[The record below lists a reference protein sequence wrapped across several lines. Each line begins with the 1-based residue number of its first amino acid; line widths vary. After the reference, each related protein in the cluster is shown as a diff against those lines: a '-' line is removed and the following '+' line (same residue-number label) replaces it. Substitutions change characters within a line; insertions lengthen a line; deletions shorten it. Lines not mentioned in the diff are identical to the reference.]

1 MIRII
6 IFLTGLVLVAP
17 VCSASES
24 SPTNGKKWEYEVNA
38 EVAVSAL
45 ECSAIYYIET
55 AGTGDDVDEN
65 KRLTMGGL
73 LFLDIYSAAK
83 QEAVRQ
89 SLGESQVP
97 NREELIRDRDWR
109 LVRILGDY
117 YQRDWSI
124 NVRGVASFVHSDE
137 EMILHIRPL
146 AEVAINCDHWLEVI
160 RHQHYSAVIG
170 VNEETPER
178 LKQFLLSVPLRPK
191 SDYEGYIGKRAVRL
205 FESLENWEFG
215 GLMTP
220 TFANK
225 QLREQEGDSWGQKLR
240 PPPGSNVIDCFG
252 LQRSDELQC
261 WLRHIV
267 RIEIEPHYP
276 VAEKL
281 IEPLKDRLIIAA
293 THFVSKNFEFES
305 VRAETAAWD
314 VKQAVRKQ
322 AIGHANQRLLMKKY
336 GQVNCDFRLASETG
350 YEEDY
355 PLALFSV
362 CKIRPFSWISAPF
375 SYGAIK
381 TFPEDLIITSR
392 KTLYSD
398 IEAYLSKTLQE
409 YALYWRGYRLF
420 EREFN
425 SGQYLAGYYYWYRL
439 LDEFEDKQVEKLTG
453 RVNDI
458 DAEEERRGK
467 RRCRRLKE
475 RIRDTKMLDE
485 LLERYKCG

>member
-117 YQRDWSI
+117 YQRTYKLILSKKQYVQ
-124 NVRGVASFVHSDE
+124 NDE

-305 VRAETAAWD
+305 VRAETAAWE
-314 VKQAVRKQ
+314 VNKEVRKQ

-336 GQVNCDFRLASETG
+336 GQVNCTFRLASETG

-425 SGQYLAGYYYWYRL
+425 SGQYLAGYYYWYKL

>member
-117 YQRDWSI
+117 YQRTYKLILSKKQYVQ
-124 NVRGVASFVHSDE
+124 NDE

-267 RIEIEPHYP
+267 RIEIEPHYH

-305 VRAETAAWD
+305 VRAETGAWE
-314 VKQAVRKQ
+314 VNKEVRKQ

-336 GQVNCDFRLASETG
+336 GQVNCTFRLASETG

-381 TFPEDLIITSR
+381 TFPQDLIITSR

-398 IEAYLSKTLQE
+398 IEAYLSKTLHGKK
-409 YALYWRGYRLF
+409 WHHVSIF
-420 EREFN
+420 DREFN
-425 SGQYLAGYYYWYRL
+425 SGQYLAGYYYWYEL